1 MKRFASILLASLMVV
16 QLAAPLEA
24 RGGRGF
30 PGAKFSGSHAGYDNH
45 YDNQGRWGRNDLDG
59 YGPWGGWGR
68 PGNRWVNTGWGGW
81 YEPMYG
87 VPGSAY
93 DSSSQS
99 VDAAGNVYP
108 NQNYNISGI
117 ELGAFA
123 GHSASETVSAE
134 IKAKPAIEPVR
145 MKPVTTKS
153 VFKLGPDTDVLDNGG
168 IAVRLNDDTFLLVAP
183 KQTLVVDQKTGV
195 PSMALYTDP
204 LLLWNVADQLKKQ
217 ADGLR
222 DAPGSA
228 QKNTNVSAATTSSA
242 PAKGGDC
249 ENATTGSAGDQ
260 TNAKTGS
267 AQTNSSDATQ
277 TITSDAQTNSND
289 ATQNTNDSAKNIV
302 ALLDRAYE
310 KLKPIPAEAPTQAAN
325 PAPDMVELFAS
336 VWALTDGSFIVYK
349 QPDGSIVYMNDHG
362 TFSDRGKTARA
373 VAFPD
378 TFETAV
384 FGFLKTL
391 VDQYQPTLSK
401 LDDDKEDT
409 EWALSKLAEVSQPDL
424 DQIDA
429 QQRLAQAV
437 ARSERRLS
445 VLTSQIKI
453 MPDEVDAAKKTL
465 MMLGKQ

>member
-1 MKRFASILLASLMVV
+1 MKRFASFLLASLMVV

-30 PGAKFSGSHAGYDNH
+30 PGAKFSDSHAGYDNH
-45 YDNQGRWGRNDLDG
+45 YDNQGHWGRNDLDG

-87 VPGSAY
+87 APGSSY

-117 ELGAFA
+117 DLGAYA

-145 MKPVTTKS
+145 MKPVATKS

-168 IAVRLNDDTFLLVAP
+168 VAVRLNDDTFLLVAP

-204 LLLWNVADQLKKQ
+204 LLLWNLADQLKKQ

-222 DAPGSA
+222 NTQGS
-228 QKNTNVSAATTSSA
+228 V
-242 PAKGGDC
+242 
-249 ENATTGSAGDQ
+249 Q
-260 TNAKTGS
+260 TNA
-267 AQTNSSDATQ
+267 
-277 TITSDAQTNSND
+277 
-289 ATQNTNDSAKNIV
+289 NDSAKNIV
-302 ALLDRAYE
+302 ALLEQAYE
-310 KLKPIPAEAPTQAAN
+310 KLKPIPAKAPTQPAN
-325 PAPDMVELFAS
+325 PAPDMVELFAG
-336 VWALTDGSFIVYK
+336 VWLLTDGSFIVYK
-349 QPDGSIVYMNDHG
+349 QPDGSIVYMNNRG

-373 VAFPD
+373 MAFPD

-401 LDDDKEDT
+401 LDEDKEDT
-409 EWALSKLAEVSQPDL
+409 EWALSKLAEVSEPDL
-424 DQIDA
+424 EQVDA
-429 QQRLAQAV
+429 EQRLAQAV
-437 ARSERRLS
+437 ARSERRLT

-465 MMLGKQ
+465 TMLDKQ